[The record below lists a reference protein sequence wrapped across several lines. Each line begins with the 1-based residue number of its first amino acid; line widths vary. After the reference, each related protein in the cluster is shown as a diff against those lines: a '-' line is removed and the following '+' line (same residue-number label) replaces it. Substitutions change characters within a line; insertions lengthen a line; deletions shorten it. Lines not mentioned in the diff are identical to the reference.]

1 MKKIFPLTAAGKA
14 DARVIEAIKHD
25 VRKYVNRERRKPLP
39 EGFDIWEFSCKAGLD
54 QATAESKPLRD
65 VGPAID
71 AVASGGASAV
81 YLEILAVPSHR
92 SVPASTTAVQPP
104 PPSASDIAAPASPT
118 DN

>member
-14 DARVIEAIKHD
+14 DARVVDGIKHD
-25 VRKYVNRERRKPLP
+25 VRKYVNRERKKPLP
-39 EGFDIWEFSCKAGLD
+39 EGFDIWEFSCKVGVD
-54 QATAESKPLRD
+54 QATAENKTLRD

-92 SVPASTTAVQPP
+92 IVPATTLQAA
-104 PPSASDIAAPASPT
+104 PSAPPDMTAASST
-118 DN
+118 DR